1 MIPGRWFCLASVL
14 GSLVAV
20 SAQNPLLDTPQV
32 AERRDSALTP
42 PAQAVSLPP
51 EKRADILMARK
62 MYREAA
68 ETYKEGPLD
77 SAVIQNKIGIAYHQ
91 MLQPEIARRYYE
103 QAIKLDSTYPEAIN
117 NLGTIYYSKK
127 SYRRAI
133 KLYRRALKLAPESA
147 SIYSNLGTGYF
158 ARKNYKQAAEA
169 YQKALTLDPDV
180 FEHRG
185 SWGVMLQERSV
196 EERAK
201 FHYYLA
207 KTYAKAG
214 MNERALLYIRK
225 ALEEGFTER
234 KKLMEDPEFVSIRK
248 LPEFQELIAME
259 PRVL

>member
-1 MIPGRWFCLASVL
+1 MIPGRWFYLASVL
-14 GSLVAV
+14 ASLVAV
-20 SAQNPLLDTPQV
+20 SAQNPLLDTPKV
-32 AERRDSALTP
+32 ADRGQSAATP
-42 PAQAVSLPP
+42 PAQAVLLSP

-91 MLQPEIARRYYE
+91 MLQPELARRYYE
-103 QAIKLDSTYPEAIN
+103 QAIKLDPTYPEAIN
-117 NLGTIYYSKK
+117 NLGTIYYSRK

-147 SIYSNLGTGYF
+147 SIYSNLGTAFF
-158 ARKNYKQAAEA
+158 ARKKYKQAAET
-169 YQKALTLDPDV
+169 YQKALALDPDV
-180 FEHRG
+180 FEHRS

>member
-1 MIPGRWFCLASVL
+1 MLACRWFCAASVL
-14 GSLVAV
+14 GFLATV
-20 SAQNPLLDTPQV
+20 SAQNPLLDTSKVPDRV
-32 AERRDSALTP
+32 ELATP
-42 PAQAVSLPP
+42 ITPLSP
-51 EKRADILMARK
+51 EKRADIMMARK

-68 ETYKEGPLD
+68 ETYKEGALD
-77 SAVIQNKIGIAYHQ
+77 SAVVQNKIGIAYHQ
-91 MLQPEIARRYYE
+91 MLQPEIAKRYYE
-103 QAIKLDSTYPEAIN
+103 RAIKIDPKYPEAIN

-127 SYRRAI
+127 SYSRSI
-133 KLYRRALKLAPESA
+133 KLYRRALKLSPDSA
-147 SIYSNLGTGYF
+147 SIYSNLGTGFF
-158 ARKNYKQAAEA
+158 ARKNYKQAADA
-169 YQKALTLDPDV
+169 YQKALALDPDV

-207 KTYAKAG
+207 RTYAKAG

-234 KKLMEDPEFVSIRK
+234 KKLLDDPEFVSIRK
-248 LPEFQELIAME
+248 LPEFQELLSLE